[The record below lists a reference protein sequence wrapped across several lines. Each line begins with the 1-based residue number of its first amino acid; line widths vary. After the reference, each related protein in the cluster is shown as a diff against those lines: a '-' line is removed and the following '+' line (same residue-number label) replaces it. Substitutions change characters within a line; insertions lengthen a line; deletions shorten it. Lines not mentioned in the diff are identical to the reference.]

1 MIKSYLRHLAATV
14 AAVVIALEGD
24 IFDAAGLKA
33 IAAALLVAGLPPL
46 IRYFDIHDEQF
57 GKLVA
62 PDYID
67 EH

>member
-1 MIKSYLRHLAATV
+1 MIHSYLRHLAATV
-14 AAVVIALEGD
+14 AAVVIALEGE

-33 IAAALLVAGLPPL
+33 IGAALLVAGLPPL
-46 IRYFDIHDEQF
+46 MRYLNPHDEQF

-62 PDYID
+62 PDHLD